1 MPDGTSSEQL
11 INAAC
16 NHYLPATPISQHPIV
31 DNGVK
36 INTPSEASVCAIV
49 LGPAKGSV
57 VEVVDS
63 CGYPGSRV
71 RLAL

>member
-1 MPDGTSSEQL
+1 
-11 INAAC
+11 
-16 NHYLPATPISQHPIV
+16 LPATPISQHPIV

-49 LGPAKGSV
+49 LSPAKGSV